1 MKKSF
6 TLIEL
11 LVVIAIIAI
20 LAAMLL
26 PALSKAREKARQI
39 SCVNNLKQMGLYHAI
54 YMTDNEDYFLS
65 SFASQVK
72 VGAVTVYVPW
82 AVYLALEH
90 NAGEKLF
97 TCPSCNIS
105 LAEDIAKTRADLTY
119 YLDNQAEIWKK
130 FSYGVNFS
138 TCGLWQDTNGNA
150 AAYKRTAVKLSQ
162 FSNKNGSP
170 SAAIW
175 AADSTPVALDPDR
188 ILSDHTFSI
197 GTSTTIFTY
206 PKSGSWYPVR
216 IAHGEMANVVAL
228 DSHVE
233 SLRREQLEMENHSKD
248 ERNIERWNPAYTD
261 AGEYKDYS
269 K

>member
-20 LAAMLL
+20 LASMLL

-39 SCVNNLKQMGLYHAI
+39 SCVNNLKQVGLYHAI

-72 VGAVTVYVPW
+72 VGTVTVYVPW

-105 LAEDIAKTRADLTY
+105 LAEDIAKTRSDLTY
-119 YLDNQAEIWKK
+119 YITNEEAIGQK
-130 FSYGVNFS
+130 FSYGVNFATAGHFQWS
-138 TCGLWQDTNGNA
+138 MADD
-150 AAYKRTAVKLSQ
+150 KRIAVKLSQ

-175 AADSTPVALDPDR
+175 AADSTPKSLDPDI
-188 ILSDHTFSI
+188 ILSNRTFYV
-197 GTSTTIFTY
+197 GPTTY
-206 PKSGSWYPVR
+206 PRSTACWYPVR
-216 IAHGEMANVVAL
+216 IAHGEMANVL
-228 DSHVE
+228 MFDSHVE
-233 SLRREQLEMENHSKD
+233 SLRKEQLDMASYNKN
-248 ERNIERWNPAYTD
+248 ERNLDRWNPAYVD
-261 AGEYKDYS
+261 KESGEYKDYS

>member
-20 LAAMLL
+20 LASMLL

-72 VGAVTVYVPW
+72 VGTVTVYVPW

-105 LAEDIAKTRADLTY
+105 LAEDIAKTRSDLTY
-119 YLDNQAEIWKK
+119 YITNEEAIGQK
-130 FSYGVNFS
+130 FSYGVNFATAGHFQWS
-138 TCGLWQDTNGNA
+138 MADD
-150 AAYKRTAVKLSQ
+150 KRIAVKLSQ

-175 AADSTPVALDPDR
+175 AADSTPKSLDPDI
-188 ILSDHTFSI
+188 ILSNRTFYV
-197 GTSTTIFTY
+197 GPTTY
-206 PKSGSWYPVR
+206 PRSTACWYPVR
-216 IAHGEMANVVAL
+216 IAHGEMANVL
-228 DSHVE
+228 MFDSHVE
-233 SLRREQLEMENHSKD
+233 SLRKEQLDMASYNKN
-248 ERNIERWNPAYTD
+248 ERNLDRWNPAYVD
-261 AGEYKDYS
+261 KESGEYKDYS

>member
-54 YMTDNEDYFLS
+54 YMTDNEDYFIS
-65 SFASQVK
+65 SFSRS
-72 VGAVTVYVPW
+72 AVANNSILPW
-82 AVYLALEH
+82 PVYLALEH

-130 FSYGVNFS
+130 FSYGVNFA
-138 TCGLWQDTNGNA
+138 TCGLWQDSWSTD
-150 AAYKRTAVKLSQ
+150 KRVAVKLSQ

-188 ILSDHTFSI
+188 ILSDHTFSV
-197 GTSTTIFTY
+197 GTTTTIITY
-206 PKSGSWYPVR
+206 PKSGGWYPVR

-248 ERNIERWNPAYTD
+248 ERNIERWNPAYVD
-261 AGEYKDYS
+261 DNGEYKDYS

>member
-39 SCVNNLKQMGLYHAI
+39 SCVNNLKQIGLYHAI

-72 VGAVTVYVPW
+72 VGTVTVYVPW

-105 LAEDIAKTRADLTY
+105 LAEDIAKTRSDLTY
-119 YLDNQAEIWKK
+119 YITNEEAIGQK
-130 FSYGVNFS
+130 FSYGVNFATAGHYQWS
-138 TCGLWQDTNGNA
+138 LAGD
-150 AAYKRTAVKLSQ
+150 KRIAVKLSQ

-188 ILSDHTFSI
+188 ILSDHTFSV
-197 GTSTTIFTY
+197 GTTTTIITY
-206 PKSGSWYPVR
+206 PKSGGWYPVR

>member
-1 MKKSF
+1 
-6 TLIEL
+6 
-11 LVVIAIIAI
+11 
-20 LAAMLL
+20 
-26 PALSKAREKARQI
+26 
-39 SCVNNLKQMGLYHAI
+39 MGLYHAI

-175 AADSTPVALDPDR
+175 AADSTPKSLDPDI
-188 ILSDHTFSI
+188 ILSNRTFYV
-197 GTSTTIFTY
+197 GPTTY
-206 PKSGSWYPVR
+206 PRSTACWYPVR
-216 IAHGEMANVVAL
+216 IAHGEMANVL
-228 DSHVE
+228 MFDSHVE
-233 SLRREQLEMENHSKD
+233 SLRKEQLDMASYNKN
-248 ERNIERWNPAYTD
+248 ERNLDRWNPAYVD
-261 AGEYKDYS
+261 KESGEYKDYS